1 MPAGPASGED
11 YGVGQRPHVGQPV
24 TACARPVARARPLTR
39 VVAWIG
45 GVAIVGALVSG
56 CGSGGGS
63 AVTRLT
69 EAADAQVITATGQ
82 AVAARPGLTL
92 HVGDEIR
99 TAADGAAVFAT
110 GGRRGYLGAQ
120 ASYIVRGRGAGVLQ
134 RGAFVVDGRNGPA
147 LAVTSGPVTAHVG
160 RSAVRVEHGFTVRVG
175 VLAGRAVSVAGDPAA
190 GPRDMS
196 VPALYQVVVAGRGL
210 TKATPLTLTDDDA
223 ERLVAADLV
232 GDDIQLNRTA
242 AALNEGNEG
251 RAIMRIAN
259 ADFGATANPRR
270 AVSETALPMAMARAV
285 VGSATN
291 PAALKLH
298 YGQAMSLRAAG
309 GSWAV
314 VARLIGT
321 DATATSRAIDA
332 LLVGVPGAGT
342 VLASGPGGAAAAA
355 GNGGGTRAGSTGRNG
370 SSSGGGNGRGGG
382 GSSNQPPG
390 GTSNPPGP
398 SPSPSPV
405 QQVIDGVLG
414 MLPPVVP
421 TPSATTKSCLLG
433 IVNC

>member
-1 MPAGPASGED
+1 M
-11 YGVGQRPHVGQPV
+11 VGQRPHVGQPV
-24 TACARPVARARPLTR
+24 TACARLAARARPLTR
-39 VVAWIG
+39 VAAWTG
-45 GVAIVGALVSG
+45 GVAIVGALVTG

-147 LAVTSGPVTAHVG
+147 LTVTSGPVTAHVG

-175 VLAGRAVSVAGDPAA
+175 VLAGRAVTVAGDPAA
-190 GPRDMS
+190 GPREMS

-223 ERLVAADLV
+223 ERLVVADLV
-232 GDDIQLNRTA
+232 GDDIQLTRTA
-242 AALNEGNEG
+242 AALDEGNEG

-259 ADFGATANPRR
+259 ADFGATASPRR

-291 PAALKLH
+291 RAALKLH
-298 YGQAMSLRAAG
+298 YGQAMTLRAAG

-321 DATATSRAIDA
+321 NATATSRAIDA

-342 VLASGPGGAAAAA
+342 VLAAAPGGSATAASD
-355 GNGGGTRAGSTGRNG
+355 GSGTQAGSTGRTG
-370 SSSGGGNGRGGG
+370 SSSGGGNGGGNGGG
-382 GSSNQPPG
+382 GSGNQPPG
-390 GTSNPPGP
+390 GKSNPPGR
-398 SPSPSPV
+398 SPSPPPGPV

-414 MLPPVVP
+414 VLPPVVP
-421 TPSATTKSCLLG
+421 TPSTTTKSCVLG